1 MDLFP
6 LNYNEEKRDV
16 HPFFPAIQ
24 KSFPK
29 NRPRTI
35 PLPRVERSN
44 DIIHRWSRS
53 AFAIK
58 RTCIWQLQPSPLPPP
73 PVIYTVSVKLQRG
86 EFCGLS
92 MYLCATTAYYFHR
105 IHRTLSQPRYPR
117 YEARDNT
124 VVCTALLVTGIISCR
139 WADRYSNPNCIFRV
153 IIRISSSSPISRW
166 G

>member
-16 HPFFPAIQ
+16 HPFFPTIQ

-58 RTCIWQLQPSPLPPP
+58 RICIWQLQPSPLPLPP
-73 PVIYTVSVKLQRG
+73 LYTPFRSNCNAVSFVGYRCIYAPLPPTISIGSTER
-86 EFCGLS
+86 
-92 MYLCATTAYYFHR
+92 YHN
-105 IHRTLSQPRYPR
+105 RYPR